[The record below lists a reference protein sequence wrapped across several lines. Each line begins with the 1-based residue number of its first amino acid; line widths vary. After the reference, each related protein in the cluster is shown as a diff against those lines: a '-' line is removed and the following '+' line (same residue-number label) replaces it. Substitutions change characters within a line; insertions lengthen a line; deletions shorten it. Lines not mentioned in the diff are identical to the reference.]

1 MREIADISSFQAL
14 QDTAHSKMGIST
26 VSVFNMSDSDPIYK
40 AFNAWNWEKFK
51 KLVKGVDAELD
62 KFISMVDN
70 KQRDRG
76 DRYSE
81 DFISSMLELEYE
93 HPDMNFWNL
102 WDNYKDTV
110 LWPRLEWQYDEED
123 AEKEVY
129 A

>member
-14 QDTAHSKMGIST
+14 QDAAHSKMGIST

-40 AFNAWNWEKFK
+40 AFNAWSWEKFK
-51 KLVKGVDAELD
+51 KLVHGEDAELD

-70 KQRDRG
+70 KQKGRNG
-76 DRYSE
+76 RYSE

-93 HPDMNFWNL
+93 HPDMSFWDL
-102 WDNYKDTV
+102 WEKYKDTL